1 MKNNK
6 REKYSQKES
15 FNFDFDDI
23 DFESIGQ
30 TIKKSVDKAVSSFSR
45 GYKKNLPATKDPEIC
60 EQKPVEKNKYRL
72 IRIGAVFAAMI
83 LFAMGI
89 DWLSYPSF
97 FHKALGLAS
106 LAGTVAA
113 PALLWKL
120 SNNYKRLSI
129 NYGRYKRELGSNT
142 IISIRDLASAVSQ
155 SEERTVKD
163 LLYFMKQNYF
173 KQARIVEDD
182 SIFILDIP
190 TFKLYKENLGK
201 IPSYKKEGLG
211 PVEDVNTD
219 QAKNLLKESKKIL
232 GEMKVRAKLMKS
244 DSFRESLNPLFSNSE
259 DILAIV
265 NKYPDKAQGLNKFN
279 DFYLPT
285 ASKLIESYQEFEQVG
300 TDDIR
305 IVKSMAEIES
315 SIKTITEA
323 FNTIKTDLM
332 SDKAMDVKTDI
343 DTINLVLKQ
352 EGLVEGDFKDHE

>member
-1 MKNNK
+1 MKSNK
-6 REKYSQKES
+6 REKYSQNES
-15 FNFDFDDI
+15 FNFDFDNI

-60 EQKPVEKNKYRL
+60 EQKPVDKNKYIFL
-72 IRIGAVFAAMI
+72 KIGAIIAALS
-83 LFAMGI
+83 LF
-89 DWLSYPSF
+89 P
-97 FHKALGLAS
+97 LGLDS
-106 LAGTVAA
+106 LSIPSLVSKIFGLFLMAGSIGG
-113 PALLWKL
+113 PILMWKL
-120 SNNYKRLSI
+120 ANNYKRLSI
-129 NYGRYKRELGSNT
+129 NYDRYKRELGSNT

-155 SEERTVKD
+155 SEEKTVKD

-201 IPSYKKEGLG
+201 IPSHKKEGLG
-211 PVEDVNTD
+211 PVEDVNID
-219 QAKNLLKESKKIL
+219 QAKDLIKESKKIL
-232 GEMKVRAKLMKS
+232 GEMKVRAKLIES
-244 DSFRESLNPLFSNSE
+244 DSFRKSLNPLFSNSE
-259 DILAIV
+259 DILEIV

-285 ASKLIESYQEFEQVG
+285 AAKLIESYQEFEQVG

-323 FNTIKTDLM
+323 FDTIKTDLM

>member
-1 MKNNK
+1 MKSNK
-6 REKYSQKES
+6 REKYSQNES
-15 FNFDFDDI
+15 FNFDFDNI

-30 TIKKSVDKAVSSFSR
+30 TIKKSVDKVVSSFSR

-72 IRIGAVFAAMI
+72 IRIGAVFAPMI
-83 LFAMGI
+83 LFPMGL
-89 DWLSYPSF
+89 DWLSHPSF
-97 FHKALGLAS
+97 FYKALGLVS

-129 NYGRYKRELGSNT
+129 NYDRYKRELGSNT

-155 SEERTVKD
+155 SEDRTIKD

-201 IPSYKKEGLG
+201 IPSYKKEDLG

-232 GEMKVRAKLMKS
+232 GEMKVRAKLIKS

-259 DILAIV
+259 DILEIV

-323 FNTIKTDLM
+323 FDTIKTDLI